1 MAKIIEP
8 NLAVNKKDSE
18 QDKRLRELKNMTLPS
33 TLAQAGGSV
42 KSRGDTCRQL
52 RLRQQIGIE
61 TIGRRSVGTPSIL
74 HGLMIRDLNTMLA
87 FHHANTRGSRLHI
100 FVSRLE
106 LFDATTT
113 V

>member
-42 KSRGDTCRQL
+42 KSRGETCRQLRRGETCRQL
-52 RLRQQIGIE
+52 RLRQQNWDRNNWK
-61 TIGRRSVGTPSIL
+61 TISWNSK
-74 HGLMIRDLNTMLA
+74 HSSWSDD
-87 FHHANTRGSRLHI
+87 S
-100 FVSRLE
+100 
-106 LFDATTT
+106 
-113 V
+113 